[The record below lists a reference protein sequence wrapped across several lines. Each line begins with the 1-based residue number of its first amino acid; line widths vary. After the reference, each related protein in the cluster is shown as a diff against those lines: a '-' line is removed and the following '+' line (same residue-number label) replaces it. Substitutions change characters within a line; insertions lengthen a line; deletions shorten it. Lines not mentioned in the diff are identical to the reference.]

1 MIYNPK
7 LTLKTIEE
15 NKAILRKEIYK
26 LLETSLNDSGIKITP
41 ESQFDIS
48 NKINLFIYETY
59 SNPCKQLYYQN
70 QDS

>member
-7 LTLKTIEE
+7 LTLKTIEK
-15 NKAILRKEIYK
+15 NKTILREAIYE

-41 ESQFDIS
+41 ESQFEIL
-48 NKINLFIYETY
+48 NKINHFIYEAY
-59 SNPCKQLYYQN
+59 SNPCKQLYSKN